1 MRDMSIKK
9 NKQKIENFDEIKAF
23 LENETTEINSWRNVT
38 LRKIIWKTS
47 QSDWENSFKQ
57 FGT

>member
-23 LENETTEINSWRNVT
+23 LENETTEINS
-38 LRKIIWKTS
+38 
-47 QSDWENSFKQ
+47 
-57 FGT
+57 

>member
-1 MRDMSIKK
+1 M
-9 NKQKIENFDEIKAF
+9 NKKIENFDEIKVF

-47 QSDWENSFKQ
+47 QSD
-57 FGT
+57 